1 MCSCCLLL
9 LVFPSLFIER
19 TSLLK
24 WLHLTI
30 IFTHVI
36 ASVLLYSSVVYL
48 EGDARYTSGEFFLL
62 CSRRLSKLITFTFL
76 CCTLSHLP
84 LLVDFFFPVLHF
96 SPAPPLSLNIIQHL
110 FQFFYSGPCSVFVPV
125 YHLALLHHF
134 PFPVYIFA
142 CSTPLRNVT
151 ENGAIVVCLAEFIFT
166 EDS

>member
-84 LLVDFFFPVLHF
+84 LLVDFFLSSAPFFSCSSFVSKHHSTPFSVLLF
-96 SPAPPLSLNIIQHL
+96 GSLFCLCSCLSPCTSSPLSFSCVYFCL
-110 FQFFYSGPCSVFVPV
+110 F
-125 YHLALLHHF
+125 
-134 PFPVYIFA
+134 
-142 CSTPLRNVT
+142 
-151 ENGAIVVCLAEFIFT
+151 
-166 EDS
+166 DSASQRD

>member
-1 MCSCCLLL
+1 MAASNDY
-9 LVFPSLFIER
+9 FYSRYRFSASLFLSCLPWR
-19 TSLLK
+19 RR
-24 WLHLTI
+24 
-30 IFTHVI
+30 
-36 ASVLLYSSVVYL
+36 AVYF
-48 EGDARYTSGEFFLL
+48 RRIFFLL

-76 CCTLSHLP
+76 YCTLSHLP

-142 CSTPLRNVT
+142 RSTPLRNVT
-151 ENGAIVVCLAEFIFT
+151 ENGAIVVCLGEFIFT